1 LLDKSFWFDLFKS
14 KKEKINILNEAIK
27 SNDGN
32 AILSVVLFIKRTL
45 TRVNFYDII
54 LTNQIALNH
63 YSFYL
68 EQMNDLDEIFELNR
82 YFRNIIFF
90 FQVI

>member
-1 LLDKSFWFDLFKS
+1 MLLDKPFWFDLYKS
-14 KKEKINILNEAIK
+14 KKDKINILNEAIK

-32 AILSVVLFIKRTL
+32 AILSTVLFIKRTL
-45 TRVNFYDII
+45 TPANFYDIV

-68 EQMNDLDEIFELNR
+68 EQMSDADQIFELNK
-82 YFRNIIFF
+82 
-90 FQVI
+90 

>member
-1 LLDKSFWFDLFKS
+1 MLDKPFWFDLYKS
-14 KKEKINILNEAIK
+14 KKDKINILNEAIK

-45 TRVNFYDII
+45 TSENFYDII

-68 EQMNDLDEIFELNR
+68 EQMNDLNQIFELNK
-82 YFRNIIFF
+82 YLK
-90 FQVI
+90 QK

>member
-1 LLDKSFWFDLFKS
+1 MDKPFWFDLYKS
-14 KKEKINILNEAIK
+14 KKDKINILNEAIK

-45 TRVNFYDII
+45 TSENFYDII

-68 EQMNDLDEIFELNR
+68 EEMNDLNQIFELNK
-82 YFRNIIFF
+82 YFK
-90 FQVI
+90 QK